1 MREAVVAGVWIYM
14 MLAVIAEVLSY
25 YYVTGFAVQTTVI
38 TLLAM
43 SQAIAVA
50 VFYMQLKDEPGSIR
64 LFALVGM
71 MFLSALLIAMVA
83 SLG

>member
-1 MREAVVAGVWIYM
+1 MKTLTVISVWVYM
-14 MLAVIAEVLSY
+14 LLAVMAEVLSFY
-25 YYVTGFAVQTTVI
+25 YIKGVVVQTSI
-38 TLLAM
+38 IAILAM
-43 SQAIAVA
+43 SQAVAVA
-50 VFYMQLKDEPGSIR
+50 VFYMQLKDEPGSVR

>member
-1 MREAVVAGVWIYM
+1 MKTSTVVGVWAYM
-14 MLAVIAEVLSY
+14 LLAVIAEVVSF
-25 YYVTGFAVQTTVI
+25 YYVKTFAVQTTVI
-38 TLLAM
+38 LTLAM
-43 SQAIAVA
+43 SQAVAVA

>member
-1 MREAVVAGVWIYM
+1 VVVSVWAYM
-14 MLAVIAEVLSY
+14 LLAVIAEVLSFY
-25 YYVTGFAVQTTVI
+25 YIKGATAQTSI
-38 TLLAM
+38 IAILAM
-43 SQAIAVA
+43 SQAVAVA

>member
-1 MREAVVAGVWIYM
+1 LRTSVVVSVWAYM
-14 MLAVIAEVLSY
+14 LLAVIAEALTF
-25 YYVTGFAVQTTVI
+25 YYVKAFAVQSTVI
-38 TLLAM
+38 LTLAM
-43 SQAIAVA
+43 SQAVAVA
-50 VFYMQLKDEPGSIR
+50 VFYMQLKDEPGSVR

>member
-1 MREAVVAGVWIYM
+1 MYM
-14 MLAVIAEVLSY
+14 LLAVITEVLTY
-25 YYVTGFAVQTTVI
+25 YYVTSIAVQTTVI
-38 TLLAM
+38 SVLAM

-71 MFLSALLIAMVA
+71 MFLSALLIALVA